1 MTLKSLLIKLV
12 FSTALISGA
21 AFADGRSIELSQID
35 KLLPNLPKNPSSI
48 SELADS
54 VKKASDMDLVR
65 ARLIYKWIITNIQ
78 YDYATLVSYEIGA
91 KGVLESTSWDQLAAR
106 ILREKKGVCGD
117 MSFLYW
123 VAAKDAGLECESIL
137 GWFSMQDGEL
147 PNDAWQRGVPN
158 HRWNAVKIDGSWR
171 LLDCA
176 AQEFLDPPDQMI
188 RTHYPLVPY
197 WQLMD
202 YRRPAKTPTAPP
214 LDYPGAASSGVRFIT
229 PVNCLNFTNRGP
241 FEFEL
246 ANPSGTPLS
255 VAVSKG
261 WETETVPAKAENKDG
276 KTYVTVDFTGH
287 DEKDYYTASV
297 FTDKEPLYCFF
308 IVLDS
313 ALGKDPC
320 FWVSVSPG
328 SVAEAQ
334 GAIATSTLKIQSFNK
349 FESATAISVSG
360 LPRGVTATLS
370 TNPATPV
377 ADGNLTS
384 TLVFTSSAF
393 AARGTTNVTV
403 TGTSGS
409 MDQTVTVPL
418 TVTSNITAQ
427 FALGTGLINGDVD
440 FYGGVRYG
448 LGGFLVGGKVPL
460 CYGVAAR
467 LSYFGAVDSG
477 SKVYYNYIGIHALGT
492 LDLAWKDVLP
502 NSAWAAPIDCYIGF
516 GAGTYLYGD
525 SSGSFQPTPDLM
537 ALVGVSWTITPTLTL
552 NEEES
557 YCGYGFSGGIGLLIA
572 L

>member
-349 FESATAISVSG
+349 FEIRNGNKRFRFATRSDGDALDQPGDARRRRESDFNPG
-360 LPRGVTATLS
+360 LHFFRFCS
-370 TNPATPV
+370 KRYNKC
-377 ADGNLTS
+377 D
-384 TLVFTSSAF
+384 
-393 AARGTTNVTV
+393 RHR
-403 TGTSGS
+403 
-409 MDQTVTVPL
+409 
-418 TVTSNITAQ
+418 NIR
-427 FALGTGLINGDVD
+427 INGSN
-440 FYGGVRYG
+440 RYSSPDSD
-448 LGGFLVGGKVPL
+448 LEHH
-460 CYGVAAR
+460 
-467 LSYFGAVDSG
+467 GAVRTRHRSHKRRCRFLWG
-477 SKVYYNYIGIHALGT
+477 CALWPWRIPGRREGT
-492 LDLAWKDVLP
+492 ALLWSCGKIVILWSCRFRKQSLLQLYRHSCAGHSRPCVERRPSQFCLGRANRLLHWFRGWYLP
-502 NSAWAAPIDCYIGF
+502 
-516 GAGTYLYGD
+516 LRR
-525 SSGSFQPTPDLM
+525 
-537 ALVGVSWTITPTLTL
+537 
-552 NEEES
+552 
-557 YCGYGFSGGIGLLIA
+557 
-572 L
+572 